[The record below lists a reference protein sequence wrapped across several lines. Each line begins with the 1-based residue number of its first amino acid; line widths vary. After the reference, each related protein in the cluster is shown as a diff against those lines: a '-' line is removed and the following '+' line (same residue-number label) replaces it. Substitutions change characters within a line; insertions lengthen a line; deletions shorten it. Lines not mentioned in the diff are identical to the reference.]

1 MKRNRQLAVILTIIL
16 TLLLL
21 AGCASDKEE
30 IAKADE
36 VEMQTEAVVETEV
49 ETVVEAEVVTE
60 EIAEETSTEAVDM
73 VDWETW
79 ATNTE
84 TEDIRLA
91 VWNETTGIQ
100 ELLEQGT
107 RYTIQEGDKFAIAHR
122 DTIEKV
128 NLEQSEIFA
137 TEGASGSYYEIP
149 AEQGRIVVFEVID
162 AKPTHT
168 MFVLLEE

>member
-1 MKRNRQLAVILTIIL
+1 MKRNPKHAVILTTIL

-21 AGCASDKEE
+21 AGCASNEEE
-30 IAKADE
+30 IAKVDE
-36 VEMQTEAVVETEV
+36 VETQTEAAVEAEV
-49 ETVVEAEVVTE
+49 ETVVKAEVVTE
-60 EIAEETSTEAVDM
+60 EIVEETSTETVDM

-84 TEDIRLA
+84 NEDIRLA
-91 VWNETTGIQ
+91 VWNETTGTQ

-128 NLEQSEIFA
+128 NLEQAEISA

-149 AEQGRIVVFEVID
+149 AEQGRVVVFEVID